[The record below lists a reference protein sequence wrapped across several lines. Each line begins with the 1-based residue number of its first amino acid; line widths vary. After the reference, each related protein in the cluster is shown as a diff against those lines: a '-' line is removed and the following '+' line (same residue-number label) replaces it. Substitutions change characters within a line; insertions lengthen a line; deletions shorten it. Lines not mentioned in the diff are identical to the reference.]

1 MDNKISLEKD
11 NKLGIVAKLRSFK
24 VYDYSVFDW
33 VATFIA
39 AVIITLFQKKNVL
52 DSIYYIFRN
61 FIILILIAILTHL
74 LFDIPTRL
82 NNNLRLSIPPVRPKT

>member
-1 MDNKISLEKD
+1 MDNKSFSEKD
-11 NKLGIVAKLRSFK
+11 AEIGIVAKLRMFK

-39 AVIITLFQKKNVL
+39 AVVITLFQKKNVL
-52 DSIYYIFRN
+52 GTIYYIFRN

-82 NNNLRLSIPPVRPKT
+82 NNNLRLSIPPDRPNI